1 MTERESAYQ
10 EAIHIL
16 QLGEQLDFRN
26 VAYRL
31 AKLDPELAENPLLFP
46 DDESSARLRSFATLT
61 EDVEAKFDEEFS
73 AITGA

>member
-16 QLGEQLDFRN
+16 QLGEHLDFRN

-31 AKLDPELAENPLLFP
+31 AKLDPELFVALTKSNVTAAILLKNR
-46 DDESSARLRSFATLT
+46 ERNNGTR
-61 EDVEAKFDEEFS
+61 
-73 AITGA
+73 I